1 MNALADV
8 AGMTETGPRKHHTK
22 GLWSHGEGQQNCG
35 KCCSLVA
42 CKMTAV
48 STWWVQKTLEV
59 HSAWAHQLEK
69 TGSTTSEGTRLVQC
83 GGNWVHISRAAF
95 AKDERVRSLGVGG
108 SGREHGVRWVRT
120 MCNARWKGR
129 TSLEEF

>member
-1 MNALADV
+1 MNALGDV
-8 AGMTETGPRKHHTK
+8 AGMTETGSRKHHTK
-22 GLWSHGEGQQNCG
+22 GLWSYGEGQQNCG

-69 TGSTTSEGTRLVQC
+69 TGSTTSEGTRLVC
-83 GGNWVHISRAAF
+83 NVEEIGSAF
-95 AKDERVRSLGVGG
+95 HAQLLQRVRGCVLL
-108 SGREHGVRWVRT
+108 
-120 MCNARWKGR
+120 A
-129 TSLEEF
+129 